1 MDAAILSAADAGY
14 DDIYE
19 AMQALRSAAVTA
31 LENNGASL
39 ARVVTVTYASPL
51 PALTIANRL
60 YQDASRAESLVKM
73 ADPIH
78 PAFMP
83 TSFKALTS

>member
-1 MDAAILSAADAGY
+1 GY
-14 DDIYE
+14 DDLYAE
-19 AMQALRSAAVTA
+19 MTTLRTNFVTTMTA
-31 LENNGASL
+31 NGASL
-39 ARVVTVTYASPL
+39 SSVQTVTFNRPL

-60 YQDASRAESLVKM
+60 YQDAERSESLVKM